1 VADPRL
7 DNTCVVLYEPQDP
20 VNIAAVVRAMKN
32 MGVHTLR
39 LVNPVAIDPTRIEG
53 VAHGTRDVVNAIQH
67 FTTLDE
73 ALADCVRVAGFT
85 ARRRAARR
93 ELLDPRA
100 AARDLLAHAEHG
112 PAALLF
118 GREDTGLPN
127 AALDRAH
134 VVVTIPTTEHASL
147 NLAQAVLIG
156 LYEMHLAAPDATRT
170 LAPPRKAAPPAT
182 AEQYERLFAAAEEAL
197 WAIDFFKARYAE
209 HIMRTLRSLT
219 FRAAP
224 DAREIEL
231 VRAIAIETGRGL
243 TRMRAGNGNS
253 ERAADDADERGSVR
267 DGDQ

>member
-1 VADPRL
+1 MADSRL

-32 MGVHTLR
+32 MGLHALR
-39 LVNPVAIDPTRIEG
+39 LVNPVEYDPTRIEG
-53 VAHGTRDVVNAIQH
+53 VAHGTRDVVSAVRH
-67 FTTLDE
+67 FSSLDD

-100 AARDLLAHAEHG
+100 AAHDLLAYAEAG

-134 VVVTIPTTEHASL
+134 VVVTIPTTEHSSL
-147 NLAQAVLIG
+147 NLAQAVLIA
-156 LYEMHLAAPDATRT
+156 LYELHLAARHASRT

-182 AEQYERLFAAAEEAL
+182 TEQYERLFAAAEHAL
-197 WAIDFFKARYAE
+197 TAIDFFKTRYPE
-209 HIMRTLRSLT
+209 HIMRTLRSLA

-231 VRAIAIETGRGL
+231 VRAIAIESGRGGAR
-243 TRMRAGNGNS
+243 TCAGDVG
-253 ERAADDADERGSVR
+253 ADRQSGR
-267 DGDQ
+267 